1 MKREMLAIIQKD
13 LRQITTNKR
22 MFLPILAVPIILT
35 VLIPSIFVFTIHFM
49 PEEISEFE
57 SLLSLLPAAPQS
69 DSPERT
75 VTGLMLNYLLPVF
88 FLLIPIMAASIMSAS
103 SFVGEKEKR
112 TLETLLYCPLSL
124 KHIFRSKVLASFFLS
139 MTVSLVSFGTMLLVL
154 ESEIFFITGSLLA
167 PGINWLVILLLV
179 SPSVSMIAITLIVRI
194 SAKAQSMEDAQQ
206 SAVFLILPILLLIVG
221 QFTGILLVNTWIL
234 LGIGILCGLL
244 AWFLMKK
251 AMGNFRY
258 ELLL

>member
-1 MKREMLAIIQKD
+1 M
-13 LRQITTNKR
+13 
-22 MFLPILAVPIILT
+22 
-35 VLIPSIFVFTIHFM
+35 
-49 PEEISEFE
+49 
-57 SLLSLLPAAPQS
+57 
-69 DSPERT
+69 
-75 VTGLMLNYLLPVF
+75 
-88 FLLIPIMAASIMSAS
+88 
-103 SFVGEKEKR
+103 
-112 TLETLLYCPLSL
+112 
-124 KHIFRSKVLASFFLS
+124 
-139 MTVSLVSFGTMLLVL
+139 
-154 ESEIFFITGSLLA
+154 
-167 PGINWLVILLLV
+167 
-179 SPSVSMIAITLIVRI
+179 RI